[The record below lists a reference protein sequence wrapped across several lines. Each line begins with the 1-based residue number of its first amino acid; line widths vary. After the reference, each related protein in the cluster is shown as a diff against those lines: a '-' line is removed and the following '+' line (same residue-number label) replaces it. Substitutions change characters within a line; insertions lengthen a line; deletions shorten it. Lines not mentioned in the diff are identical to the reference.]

1 LYLSLQGFNSVHLQT
16 GYPSRHP
23 TKKMKIKAKFEKDC
37 FGFVS
42 IDGNMLKLYMPLRT
56 IILKKYKYP
65 EQEIAIKI

>member
-1 LYLSLQGFNSVHLQT
+1 
-16 GYPSRHP
+16 
-23 TKKMKIKAKFEKDC
+23 MKIKAKFEKDC